1 MMDYITK
8 NFLVISSIVT
18 ILAPSIT
25 IILLY
30 SYLSVFNSNL
40 IWVVE
45 YSDVIKLSFLC
56 IVIIGGVTG
65 ALFSCF
71 ILIYSGWFFDS
82 KLARNVVITLSA
94 IIVICAAALL
104 MYFVYFTNGISDAKG
119 ISDVDIAKIN
129 VDITKIRSDYIKLI
143 ISSLFSL
150 MGVIVILYGIIIL
163 LKDWPNISPIRW
175 IAFLTLFIISSPIWG
190 MTYGLSVKID
200 TKSRVD
206 VKIRDS
212 VLITDVL
219 LVIFLSHHAVFAD
232 GEKIGGKKIYV
243 VPTSDV
249 LRITGSQNEEYP

>member
-40 IWVVE
+40 IWVIE
-45 YSDVIKLSFLC
+45 YSDVITLSFLC
-56 IVIIGGVTG
+56 IVIIAVVTN
-65 ALFSCF
+65 ALFNCY
-71 ILIYSGWFFDS
+71 ILIYSGWFLDS
-82 KLARNVVITLSA
+82 KLARNVLITASA
-94 IIVICAAALL
+94 ITVICAAALL
-104 MYFVYFTNGISDAKG
+104 MYFVYFTNGISD
-119 ISDVDIAKIN
+119 V
-129 VDITKIRSDYIKLI
+129 IRSGFIKLI
-143 ISSLFSL
+143 IFSL
-150 MGVIVILYGIIIL
+150 LSGVSVILILYFLIIL
-163 LKDWPNISPIRW
+163 SKDWPNVSPIRG
-175 IAFLTLFIISSPIWG
+175 IAFLNILIIFSYIWG
-190 MTYGLSVKID
+190 TTYGLLVKID
-200 TKSRVD
+200 TKSRVE

-232 GEKIGGKKIYV
+232 GEKVFV

-249 LRITGSQNEEYP
+249 LRITVPQNKE